1 MRFLEVVV
9 ALAVR
14 DFEHRRP
21 KLARERRKTNSRTP
35 IHLIIDE
42 SITCCVTRCLV
53 TRGTVDLMRYQEE
66 FEIWSIYNA
75 KYSKM
80 WTFSLVECPLR
91 FMVIFAST
99 RLGNVQSFKTYVLHF
114 WAFCHERDPGL
125 ASYPTRHLYL
135 ENCQPGWQGYPTW
148 QTR

>member
-21 KLARERRKTNSRTP
+21 KLAREKRKTNSRTP

-80 WTFSLVECPLR
+80 
-91 FMVIFAST
+91 
-99 RLGNVQSFKTYVLHF
+99 
-114 WAFCHERDPGL
+114 
-125 ASYPTRHLYL
+125 
-135 ENCQPGWQGYPTW
+135 
-148 QTR
+148 